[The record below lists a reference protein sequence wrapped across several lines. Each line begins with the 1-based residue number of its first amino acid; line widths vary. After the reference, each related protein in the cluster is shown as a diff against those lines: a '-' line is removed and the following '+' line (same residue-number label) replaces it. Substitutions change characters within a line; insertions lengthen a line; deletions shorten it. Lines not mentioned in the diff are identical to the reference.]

1 MNRSRALIV
10 CLFSVIALSACQSNY
25 SKTLDEKLAGK
36 SQAEKRTI
44 LADECRNEIQQ
55 GFKPEN
61 PANVRHFE
69 TTRKICEEL
78 TGKKIAL
85 PKQMKK

>member
-1 MNRSRALIV
+1 MKRSMLMIFSLVALTT
-10 CLFSVIALSACQSNY
+10 LSACESNY
-25 SKTLDEKLAGK
+25 SKTLDEKLVDK

-44 LADECRNEIQQ
+44 LAEECRNEIRQ
-55 GFKPEN
+55 GLKPEN
-61 PANVRHFE
+61 PDNVRHFE

-85 PKQMKK
+85 PKQAKK

>member
-1 MNRSRALIV
+1 MNQSTTIILSLLALT
-10 CLFSVIALSACQSNY
+10 ALSACQSTY
-25 SKTLDEKLAGK
+25 SKKLDESLAGK

-44 LADECRNEIQQ
+44 LAEECRNEIRQ
-55 GFKPEN
+55 GLKPEN

-85 PKQMKK
+85 PKQAKK

>member
-1 MNRSRALIV
+1 MKRSILMI
-10 CLFSVIALSACQSNY
+10 FSLVVLTTLSACESNY
-25 SKTLDEKLAGK
+25 SKTLDEKLVGK

-44 LADECRNEIQQ
+44 LAEECRNEIRQ
-55 GFKPEN
+55 GLKPEN

-78 TGKKIAL
+78 TGKKIVL
-85 PKQMKK
+85 PKQAKK

>member
-1 MNRSRALIV
+1 MNRPRAIIV
-10 CLFSVIALSACQSNY
+10 CLFSAITLSACQSNY
-25 SKTLDEKLAGK
+25 SKTLDEKLVGK

-44 LADECRNEIQQ
+44 LAEECRNEIRQ
-55 GFKPEN
+55 GLKPEN
-61 PANVRHFE
+61 PDNVRHFE

-85 PKQMKK
+85 PKQAKK